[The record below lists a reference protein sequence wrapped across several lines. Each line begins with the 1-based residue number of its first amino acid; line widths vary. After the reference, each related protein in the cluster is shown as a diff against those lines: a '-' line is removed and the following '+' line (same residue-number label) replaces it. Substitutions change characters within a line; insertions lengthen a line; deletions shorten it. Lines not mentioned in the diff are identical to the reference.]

1 MRTTIEIP
9 ENLRQKL
16 ASEAVVRHKR
26 GFSEI
31 IVEALEEHF
40 QKGNEKTEAAIKR
53 LKGCL
58 NENEYKKEI
67 MRLKEGRKNWRVSLF

>member
-9 ENLRQKL
+9 QNLRQKL
-16 ASEAVVRHKR
+16 VSEALVRNKK

-40 QKGNEKTEAAIKR
+40 QKGNEKTKTVIQG

-58 NENEYKKEI
+58 NEKEYRKEI
-67 MRLKEGRKNWRVSLF
+67 MRLKEGRKNWRE

>member
-1 MRTTIEIP
+1 MRTTIELP

-16 ASEAVVRHKR
+16 ASEAVGRNKK

-31 IVEALEEHF
+31 IVEALEEYF
-40 QKGNEKTEAAIKR
+40 QKGNEKTKAVIKR

-58 NENEYKKEI
+58 NEKEYRKEI
-67 MRLKEGRKNWRVSLF
+67 MRLEEGRKNWRE

>member
-16 ASEAVVRHKR
+16 VSETMIRHKR

-40 QKGNEKTEAAIKR
+40 RKGNEKTKEVIKR

-58 NENEYKKEI
+58 DEKQYRKEI
-67 MRLKEGRKNWRVSLF
+67 ARLQEGRKNWRM

>member
-9 ENLRQKL
+9 EDLRQKL
-16 ASEAVVRHKR
+16 VSEAMGRHKR

-40 QKGNEKTEAAIKR
+40 QKGNEKR
-53 LKGCL
+53 LAVIEKLRGCL
-58 NENEYKKEI
+58 SEKEYKME
-67 MRLKEGRKNWRVSLF
+67 MTRLKEGRQNWRE

>member
-9 ENLRQKL
+9 EDLRQKL
-16 ASEAVVRHKR
+16 VSQAAARHKR

-40 QKGNEKTEAAIKR
+40 QKGNQKKEAIIKR
-53 LKGCL
+53 LHGCL
-58 NENEYKKEI
+58 SEKEYKQEMI
-67 MRLKEGRKNWRVSLF
+67 RLKEERKNWRVSLS

>member
-16 ASEAVVRHKR
+16 VSEAVVRNKR

-40 QKGNEKTEAAIKR
+40 HKGNEKTEAVIKR

-58 NENEYKKEI
+58 NEKEYRKEI
-67 MRLKEGRKNWRVSLF
+67 MWLKEGRKNWRE